1 MKNFLQFFLLFLI
14 VSISELAS
22 ASSGAYLAGR
32 QAISDHNFVT
42 ASKFQARSISV
53 DPENSKLL
61 EGLMISFISQGLV
74 DDAISIAKVYKDQGN
89 SSQISQMILSASM
102 IKDGKKKAALDFI
115 KEAAE
120 TTPILQD
127 LLSGWM
133 LMGLY
138 DEVNANRV
146 FDKIAQVKGMEQ
158 FANFHRALAQLS
170 IGELDQAEKTF
181 SLIHTDQR
189 NPTRRSIIYHA
200 KILLSLGKFQ
210 EAQGLLE
217 KWFGSTFDPE
227 IEEIFAYASSEKY
240 YSETSFPNPSIAV
253 AEVFYSIAKLISKEV
268 DPAFTLIYSRLAQYV
283 DLSHVDSTLMTA
295 DLLVDLAQYN
305 LAIKEYEKL
314 SKSQP
319 QFYASELG
327 RAEAL
332 RVSGKVME
340 AIEVLIE
347 LTRQY
352 PNSADG
358 FRTLGNHYR
367 RLEVYDKAEVSYGE
381 AIKLYTA
388 KGAKGD
394 AGWFLYYVRGIT
406 RERLDTWELAEKDFR
421 KALSLN
427 PNQPQVLNYLGYSLI
442 EKNSNLDEALD
453 MIERAVKASPDSGY
467 IVDSLGWG
475 YYKLG
480 RYEKALPNLERAAE
494 LMPVDPIVND
504 HLGDVY
510 WMVGRKTEAQFQWRR
525 ALSFDPE
532 EEDIDRIKKKLKVGL
547 TQVLTDES
555 KETGSLVK

>member
-1 MKNFLQFFLLFLI
+1 MNKFLQVVLLFLI

-42 ASKFQARSISV
+42 ASKFKARSISV

-61 EGLMISFISQGLV
+61 EGLMISFISQGSV
-74 DDAISIAKVYKDQGN
+74 DDAISIAKVYTEKGN

-138 DEVNANRV
+138 DEVNANRI
-146 FDKIAQVKGMEQ
+146 FDKVAQVKGMEQ

-189 NPTRRSIIYHA
+189 NPTRRSIIYHT

-210 EAQGLLE
+210 EAQDLLE
-217 KWFGSTFDPE
+217 KWFGPTFDPE
-227 IEEIFAYASSEKY
+227 IEEIFAYASSGKL
-240 YSETSFPNPSIAV
+240 YSESSFPNPSSAV

-268 DPAFTLIYSRLAQYV
+268 DPAFTLIYSRLAQYL
-283 DLSHVDSTLMTA
+283 DLNHADSTLMTA

-319 QFYASELG
+319 QIYASELG

-352 PNSADG
+352 PNSANG

-388 KGAKGD
+388 KGD
-394 AGWFLYYVRGIT
+394 ADWFLYYVRGIT
-406 RERLDTWELAEKDFR
+406 RERLDIWELAEKDFR

-442 EKNSNLDEALD
+442 EKNSNLEEALD

-480 RYEKALPNLERAAE
+480 RYKKALPNLERAAE
-494 LMPVDPIVND
+494 LMPIDPIIND

-510 WMVGRKTEAQFQWRR
+510 WMVGRKTEAEFQWRR

-532 EEDIDRIKKKLKVGL
+532 EEDVDRIKKKLKVGL
-547 TQVLTDES
+547 TQVLMEES
-555 KETGSLVK
+555 KEAGSLVK

>member
-1 MKNFLQFFLLFLI
+1 MNKFLQVLLLFLI

-42 ASKFQARSISV
+42 ASKFKARSISV

-61 EGLMISFISQGLV
+61 EGLMISFISQGSV
-74 DDAISIAKVYKDQGN
+74 DDAISIAKVYTEKGN

-138 DEVNANRV
+138 DEVNANRI

-189 NPTRRSIIYHA
+189 NPTRRSIIYHT

-210 EAQGLLE
+210 EAQDLLE
-217 KWFGSTFDPE
+217 KWFGPTFDPE
-227 IEEIFAYASSEKY
+227 IEEIFAYASSGKL
-240 YSETSFPNPSIAV
+240 YSESSFPNPSIAV

-268 DPAFTLIYSRLAQYV
+268 DPAFTLIYSRLAQYL
-283 DLSHVDSTLMTA
+283 DLNHADSTLMTA

-319 QFYASELG
+319 QIYASELG

-352 PNSADG
+352 PNSANG

-388 KGAKGD
+388 KGD
-394 AGWFLYYVRGIT
+394 ADWFLYYVRGIT
-406 RERLDTWELAEKDFR
+406 RERLDIWELAEKDFR

-442 EKNSNLDEALD
+442 EKNSNLEEALD

-480 RYEKALPNLERAAE
+480 RYKKALPNLERAAE
-494 LMPVDPIVND
+494 LMPIDPIIND

-510 WMVGRKTEAQFQWRR
+510 WMVGRKTEAEFQWRR

-532 EEDIDRIKKKLKVGL
+532 EEDVDRIKKKLKVGL
-547 TQVLTDES
+547 TQVLMEES
-555 KETGSLVK
+555 KEAGSLVK

>member
-1 MKNFLQFFLLFLI
+1 MNKLLQVLLLFPV
-14 VSISELAS
+14 VSISEIAS

-32 QAISDHNFVT
+32 QAISNHNFVI
-42 ASKFQARSISV
+42 ASKFQARSLTA
-53 DPENSKLL
+53 DPANSKLL
-61 EGLMISFISQGLV
+61 EGLMISFISQGSV
-74 DDAISIAKVYKDQGN
+74 DEATSIAEVYKDKGN
-89 SSQISQMILSASM
+89 SSQISQMILLASM
-102 IKDGKKKAALDFI
+102 IKDGKKKAALNFI

-133 LMGLY
+133 LMALD

-146 FDKIAQVKGMEQ
+146 FDKIAQVKGMEK
-158 FANFHRALAQLS
+158 FANFHRALAQLA
-170 IGELDQAEKTF
+170 IGKLNQAEKTF
-181 SLIHTDQR
+181 SLIHNDQG
-189 NPTRRSIIYHA
+189 NPTRRSIIYHT
-200 KILLSLGKFQ
+200 KILLSLGRFQ

-217 KWFGSTFDPE
+217 KWFGPTFDPE
-227 IEEIFAYASSEKY
+227 IEEMFAYASKEKY
-240 YSETSFPNPSIAV
+240 YSDSSFPNPSIAV
-253 AEVFYSIAKLISKEV
+253 ADVFHSIAKLISKEV
-268 DPAFTLIYSRLAQYV
+268 DPAFTLIYSRLAQYL
-283 DLSHVDSTLMTA
+283 DLNHVDSTLMTA
-295 DLLVDLAQYN
+295 DLLVDLEQYD
-305 LAIKEYEKL
+305 LAIREYEKL

-332 RVSGKVME
+332 RASGKAME

-352 PNSADG
+352 PNSANG

-367 RLEVYDKAEVSYGE
+367 RLEIYDKAEVSYGK

-388 KGAKGD
+388 KGEAD
-394 AGWFLYYVRGIT
+394 WFLYYVRGIT
-406 RERLDTWELAEKDFR
+406 RERLGSWELAEKDFR

-453 MIERAVKASPDSGY
+453 MIERAVKESPDSGY

-480 RYEKALPNLERAAE
+480 LYEKAVPNLERAAE

-510 WMVGRKTEAQFQWRR
+510 WMVGRKTEAEFQWRR

-532 EEDIDRIKKKLKVGL
+532 EQDIERIKKKLKVGL
-547 TQVLTDES
+547 TQVLLDEAR
-555 KETGSLVK
+555 ETGSLVK

>member
-1 MKNFLQFFLLFLI
+1 MNKFLQVVLLFLI

-42 ASKFQARSISV
+42 ASKFKARSISV

-61 EGLMISFISQGLV
+61 EGLMISFISQGSV
-74 DDAISIAKVYKDQGN
+74 DDAISIAKVYTEKGN

-138 DEVNANRV
+138 DEVNANRI

-189 NPTRRSIIYHA
+189 NPTRRSIIYHT

-210 EAQGLLE
+210 EAQDLLE
-217 KWFGSTFDPE
+217 KWFGPTFDPE
-227 IEEIFAYASSEKY
+227 IEEIFAYASSGKL
-240 YSETSFPNPSIAV
+240 YSESSFPNPSSAV

-268 DPAFTLIYSRLAQYV
+268 DPAFTLIYSRLAQYL
-283 DLSHVDSTLMTA
+283 DLNHADSTLMTA

-319 QFYASELG
+319 QIYASELG

-352 PNSADG
+352 PNSANG

-388 KGAKGD
+388 KGD
-394 AGWFLYYVRGIT
+394 ADWFLYYVRGIT
-406 RERLDTWELAEKDFR
+406 RERLDIWELAEKDFR

-442 EKNSNLDEALD
+442 EKNSNLEEALD

-480 RYEKALPNLERAAE
+480 RYKKALPNLERAAE
-494 LMPVDPIVND
+494 LMPIDPIIND

-510 WMVGRKTEAQFQWRR
+510 WMVGRKTEAEFQWRR

-532 EEDIDRIKKKLKVGL
+532 ADEIERIKKKLKVGL
-547 TQVLTDES
+547 TQVLMEEKKGTS
-555 KETGSLVK
+555 SLVK

>member
-1 MKNFLQFFLLFLI
+1 MNKFLQVLLLVLF
-14 VSISELAS
+14 VSIPELAS

-42 ASKFQARSISV
+42 ASQFQARSASV
-53 DPENSKLL
+53 DPANSKIL
-61 EGLMISFISQGLV
+61 EGLIISFISQGSV
-74 DDAISIAKVYKDQGN
+74 DDAISVAEVYKDKGN

-102 IKDGKKKAALDFI
+102 IKDGKKKAALNFI

-146 FDKIAQVKGMEQ
+146 FDKISQVKGMEQ

-170 IGELDQAEKTF
+170 IGKLDQAEKTF
-181 SLIHTDQR
+181 SLIHTGQG
-189 NPTRRSIIYHA
+189 NPTRRSIIYHT

-217 KWFGSTFDPE
+217 KWFGPNFDPE
-227 IEEIFAYASSEKY
+227 IEEIFAYASSKKY
-240 YSETSFPNPSIAV
+240 YSKTSFPNPSIAV

-268 DPAFTLIYSRLAQYV
+268 DPAFTLIYSRLAQYL
-283 DLSHVDSTLMTA
+283 DLNHVDSTLMTA
-295 DLLVDLAQYN
+295 DLLVDLAQYD

-332 RVSGKVME
+332 RVSGKAME

-352 PNSADG
+352 PNSANG

-367 RLEVYDKAEVSYGE
+367 RLEVYDKAEVSYGQ

-388 KGAKGD
+388 KGD
-394 AGWFLYYVRGIT
+394 AGWFLFYVRGIT
-406 RERLDTWELAEKDFR
+406 RERLDIWELAEKDFR
-421 KALSLN
+421 KALLLN

-442 EKNSNLDEALD
+442 EKNSNLEEALD

-480 RYEKALPNLERAAE
+480 LYEKAVPNLERAAE

-510 WMVGRKTEAQFQWRR
+510 WMVGRKNEAEFQWRR

-532 EEDIDRIKKKLKVGL
+532 EEDVERIKKKLKVGL
-547 TQVLTDES
+547 TQVLMDES